1 MNVTSERHHV
11 TVPTN
16 GRPHVVLDAAH
27 YGRLHHIAMAS
38 RQRAPAEAALLL
50 REVERAELRAREHMP
65 ETVVTIGSQ
74 VTFRYND
81 NGQSQSVVL
90 VFPHDAD
97 FAKRRVSVLTP
108 IGATLIGLSQ
118 GDEMRW
124 TTRYGEVRS
133 LTVLKV
139 RQPPDHSPKQA

>member
-1 MNVTSERHHV
+1 MNVQSERNDV
-11 TVPTN
+11 TVYGN
-16 GRPHVVLDAAH
+16 GRPPVVLDAAH
-27 YGRLHHIAMAS
+27 YGRLHHIAVTS

-65 ETVVTIGSQ
+65 ATVVTIGSQ

-81 NGQSQSVVL
+81 NGHSQTVVV

-97 FAKRRVSVLTP
+97 FAKRRISVLTP
-108 IGATLIGLSQ
+108 IGATLIGLSE

-124 TTRYGEVRS
+124 ATRYGEVRS

-139 RQPPDHSPKQA
+139 RQPADHSLHPA